1 MTTEPRTPHP
11 EPDDLTDDER
21 ATAYAL
27 AALARTLD
35 EIDATIRAAATD
47 EPDGKAA

>member
-21 ATAYAL
+21 ATAHAL
-27 AALARTLD
+27 ATLARTLD
-35 EIDATIRAAATD
+35 EIEATTAAPAD
-47 EPDGKAA
+47 VPDGKAA